1 MRYKLGSGP
10 EHSIGKKMPG
20 RNAGTLVTRLGNSQ

>member
-10 EHSIGKKMPG
+10 KRSMGKKKRPG
-20 RNAGTLVTRLGNSQ
+20 RNAGTLVTRLGN